1 LLVSCSS
8 GGCMA
13 TIRLHGK
20 KWQARVY
27 KKGYPTAIRSFL
39 IRKDAEKWAR
49 QVEAEMDKGSYMN
62 STLSEKTTFGELI
75 ERHLREVTPLMRGA
89 KADSIRLKAIM
100 RKPIAKENLAS
111 LTPSKIAKYRDE
123 RLLEIA
129 PSTVVRELAYFSSI
143 INHARREWGINTPN
157 PVLSVRKPTQ
167 PQGRSRVLSYDEERL
182 LLEACEP
189 KANRNIYTRPFVIL
203 AVETAMRRGEILSL
217 NWNDINYGKR
227 TAFLQLTKNGESR
240 TVPLSTRAI
249 ETLQALPRSIN
260 GRVLP
265 INFGALETNFKRAV
279 IRAKLH
285 DLRIHD
291 LRHTAATR
299 LAEKLPNLLELSA
312 VTGHKNL
319 SMLKRYYHPN
329 PQELAKKIA

>member
-1 LLVSCSS
+1 
-8 GGCMA
+8 MA

-39 IRKDAEKWAR
+39 ARKDAEKWAR
-49 QVEAEMDKGSYMN
+49 QIEAEMDKGIFIN
-62 STLSEKTTFGELI
+62 TALSERTSLGELI
-75 ERHLREVTPLMRGA
+75 ERYLREVTPLMRGA
-89 KADSIRLKAIM
+89 KPDTIRLKAIL
-100 RKPIAKENLAS
+100 RRPIATENMAT

-123 RLLEIA
+123 RLLEVS

-157 PVLSVRKPTQ
+157 PVLSVRKPSQ
-167 PQGRSRVLSYDEERL
+167 PQGRNRVVSYEEEQML
-182 LLEACEP
+182 LHACEP
-189 KANRNIYTRPFVIL
+189 KANRNIYTRPFIIL
-203 AVETAMRRGEILSL
+203 AIETAMRRGEILSL
-217 NWNDINYGKR
+217 CWGDINFDTR
-227 TAFLQLTKNGESR
+227 TAFLKITKNGESR
-240 TVPLSTRAI
+240 MVPLSTRAI
-249 ETLQALPRSIN
+249 ETLQALPRSID

-265 INFGALETNFKRAV
+265 INFAALETNFKRAV
-279 IRAKLH
+279 IRAELP

-299 LAEKLPNLLELSA
+299 LAEKLPNLIELSA

-319 SMLKRYYHPN
+319 AMLKRYYHPN
-329 PQELAKKIA
+329 PKELAKKLA

>member
-1 LLVSCSS
+1 
-8 GGCMA
+8 MA

-27 KKGYPTAIRSFL
+27 KKGYSTAIRSFL

-49 QVEAEMDKGSYMN
+49 QIEVEMDKGSYIN
-62 STLSEKTTFGELI
+62 STLSDKTTFGELI
-75 ERHLREVTPLMRGA
+75 ERYLREVTPLMRGA

-100 RKPIAKENLAS
+100 RRPIAKENLAS
-111 LTPSKIAKYRDE
+111 LTPNKIAKYRDE

-143 INHARREWGINTPN
+143 INHARREWSINTPN
-157 PVLSVRKPTQ
+157 PVPSVRKPAQ
-167 PQGRSRVLSYDEERL
+167 PQGRSRVLSYEEEQL
-182 LLEACEP
+182 LLQACEP

-203 AVETAMRRGEILSL
+203 AIETAMRRGEILSL
-217 NWNDINYGKR
+217 KWEDINYSKR
-227 TAFLQLTKNGESR
+227 TAYLRLTKNGESR

-249 ETLQALPRSIN
+249 ETLQALPISIN
-260 GRVLP
+260 GKVLP
-265 INFGALETNFKRAV
+265 INFAALETNFKRAKE
-279 IRAKLH
+279 RAGLT

-299 LAEKLPNLLELSA
+299 LAERLPNLLELSA

-319 SMLKRYYHPN
+319 VMLKRYYHPN
-329 PQELAKKIA
+329 PENLAKKLG